1 MHKLIG
7 QFNEQSLSLILI
19 LESSNDTSKKL
30 YNTIKKYVN
39 DNMFLAFRRQSARC
53 KRVVLSSVG
62 DHLSK
67 SDEQDILK
75 ADLFVDVEIMKEIS
89 QNTYD
94 RLNHLSYWPV
104 SIQLHKSNKVLEE
117 LDIRINKSDDLILNR
132 KFTKHARQ

>member
-62 DHLSK
+62 DHLSRN
-67 SDEQDILK
+67 DEQDILK
-75 ADLFVDVEIMKEIS
+75 ADLFVDVEVMKEIS

>member
-67 SDEQDILK
+67 NDEQDILK

>member
-30 YNTIKKYVN
+30 YNTIKKYIN